1 MKKYKLTRNLGLKIM
16 AFVSAVFLWVIVANV
31 DNPIT
36 RDTYTEI
43 PVEIVNDDIILQG
56 GEVYS
61 VLNGDSVSVVV
72 YAKRS
77 VLQDINADDIVAT
90 ADIAEMDTHTGL
102 VPIDITIPNYNGDYQ
117 SAEAVPR
124 NLQIQT
130 EPTAK
135 AEFSLVVRTTGDQR
149 DGYTLGDMKVNPE
162 RITLTGAESKI
173 KQIDSAVARVDVSGM
188 SQSEEKPAELVL
200 YDESGGIISQSQLSN
215 NLGEDGITVYVEVLE
230 QKSVP
235 LVFNVSGTPAEGYQ
249 FTECT
254 SAPES
259 ILVYGSEEALAE
271 VDEINIPASEINID
285 GASERFETNV
295 DIRPYLPEGVNLVE
309 DTAGDIVVTVSIE
322 KEGTRTI
329 DVLVASVKINNLT
342 ENLQVTYE
350 PDAEV
355 SLTFRGDQ
363 DTLDALDI
371 SNAVF
376 VNLQAYTQ
384 PGTYDIPVLVD
395 VPEGVTLAEDTTI
408 KLTLEEKENTEVQ
421 EEQGQEDQ
429 NG

>member
-1 MKKYKLTRNLGLKIM
+1 MDVSIQKYL
-16 AFVSAVFLWVIVANV
+16 AFVKTVECGSF
-31 DNPIT
+31 T
-36 RDTYTEI
+36 RAA
-43 PVEIVNDDIILQG
+43 G
-56 GEVYS
+56 
-61 VLNGDSVSVVV
+61 VLNYSQSGISRMIGDLEREWRVTLLERGKSGVRLTSEGTRLLP
-72 YAKRS
+72 YAKRVCS
-77 VLQDINADDIVAT
+77 EYEKLQ
-90 ADIAEMDTHTGL
+90 
-102 VPIDITIPNYNGDYQ
+102 
-117 SAEAVPR
+117 
-124 NLQIQT
+124 
-130 EPTAK
+130 
-135 AEFSLVVRTTGDQR
+135 
-149 DGYTLGDMKVNPE
+149 
-162 RITLTGAESKI
+162 
-173 KQIDSAVARVDVSGM
+173 
-188 SQSEEKPAELVL
+188 
-200 YDESGGIISQSQLSN
+200 
-215 NLGEDGITVYVEVLE
+215 
-230 QKSVP
+230 
-235 LVFNVSGTPAEGYQ
+235 
-249 FTECT
+249 
-254 SAPES
+254 
-259 ILVYGSEEALAE
+259 AE